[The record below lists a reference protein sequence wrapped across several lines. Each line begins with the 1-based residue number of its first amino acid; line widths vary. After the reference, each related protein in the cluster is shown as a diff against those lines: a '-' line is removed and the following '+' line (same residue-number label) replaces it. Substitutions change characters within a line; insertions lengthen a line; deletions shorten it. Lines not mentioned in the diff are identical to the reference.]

1 MALRVLFQSLAEPFR
16 CPKGATPGEL
26 RGVKVKCPW
35 CEREGRPA
43 DLGEREPLDDP
54 AVTHGICRRHALEFL
69 RTLPSRSFPG
79 VQLLLVV
86 NPKESTLF
94 EFLQR
99 RFAGVRGVK
108 VIVDRRRGERRRA
121 QQRAPDERRRAERRV
136 RQGEAYALGYTVI
149 RFGGV
154 ATR

>member
-1 MALRVLFQSLAEPFR
+1 M
-16 CPKGATPGEL
+16 
-26 RGVKVKCPW
+26 KVKCPW

-54 AVTHGICRRHALEFL
+54 AVTHGICRRHALEFR

-86 NPKESTLF
+86 NPKEAALF

-121 QQRAPDERRRAERRV
+121 RQRAPDERRRAERRV
-136 RQGEAYALGYTVI
+136 RPGEVYALGYTVI

>member
-1 MALRVLFQSLAEPFR
+1 MALRVLFYLLAERSR
-16 CPKGATPGEL
+16 CPRGATPGEL

-54 AVTHGICRRHALEFL
+54 AVTHGICRRHALGFL

-86 NPKESTLF
+86 NPKESALF

-121 QQRAPDERRRAERRV
+121 QQSAPDERRRAERRV
-136 RQGEAYALGYTVI
+136 RQGEVYALGYTVI

>member
-1 MALRVLFQSLAEPFR
+1 MALRVLFQPLAERSR
-16 CPKGATPGEL
+16 CPRGATPGEL

-54 AVTHGICRRHALEFL
+54 AVTHGICRRHALGFF
-69 RTLPSRSFPG
+69 RTLPSHSFPG

-99 RFAGVRGVK
+99 RLAGVSGVK

-121 QQRAPDERRRAERRV
+121 PQSAPDERRRVERRV
-136 RQGEAYALGYTVI
+136 REGDVYALGYTVI

-154 ATR
+154 APR

>member
-1 MALRVLFQSLAEPFR
+1 
-16 CPKGATPGEL
+16 
-26 RGVKVKCPW
+26 VKVKCPW

-86 NPKESTLF
+86 NPKESALF

-121 QQRAPDERRRAERRV
+121 QQRAPDERRRRAERRV
-136 RQGEAYALGYTVI
+136 RQGEVYALGYTVI

-154 ATR
+154 ATP

>member
-1 MALRVLFQSLAEPFR
+1 MWHCACSSTPLAERSR
-16 CPKGATPGEL
+16 CPRGATPGEL

-86 NPKESTLF
+86 NPKESALF

-121 QQRAPDERRRAERRV
+121 QQSAPDERRRAERRV
-136 RQGEAYALGYTVI
+136 RPGEVYALGYTVI
-149 RFGGV
+149 RFGG
-154 ATR
+154 AAR

>member
-1 MALRVLFQSLAEPFR
+1 M
-16 CPKGATPGEL
+16 
-26 RGVKVKCPW
+26 KVQCPW

-43 DLGEREPLDDP
+43 DLGEHEPLDDP

-86 NPKESTLF
+86 SPKESALY

-99 RFAGVRGVK
+99 RFAGVSAVQ
-108 VIVDRRRGERRRA
+108 VLVERRRGERRRA
-121 QQRAPDERRRAERRV
+121 RQSAPEERRRAERRV

-154 ATR
+154 ARR